1 MFVIPEQYQK
11 TRLFAGRTVTA
22 EVWEKYPKGA
32 LPATFWRLASVIN
45 DARLVIHSDRLEFT
59 GYRGNPLRGRVIIEK
74 CGV

>member
-1 MFVIPEQYQK
+1 LFVIPEQYQK

-45 DARLVIHSDRLEFT
+45 DARLVIL
-59 GYRGNPLRGRVIIEK
+59 Y
-74 CGV
+74 